1 MHLVRVASLLQ
12 VAGFI
17 TFHSFF
23 NSHFHDFVQAW
34 SIVSWAIQ
42 MPLTV
47 LPGPIDLSPL
57 YDPPYH
63 CEVQHT
69 ERSTIQ
75 KMPKYGSNSMLSRDE
90 TEFWMTLN
98 TRATPTLPTQ
108 IGGIIGA
115 YLASLCIICIA
126 IYILSRRL
134 RNRLQVNPE
143 NFSTEVRELQFVE
156 GLDAYGPSDL
166 ITDRILTFTNTS
178 PEKDGQNPC
187 IISPPCSLQVVNA
200 RDQSFDSRVIEAD
213 REISSRNLED
223 FYAHV
228 MAQEEAKG
236 NGTSL
241 AGLPIPQPLQK
252 TASTPMNIPQ
262 SEQNICEHKKISR
275 ETHKSSKSKILEKVV
290 ASSSSLLSRLKPS
303 KVEVKPSH
311 NLKISLPILQ
321 PKIESFGEQ
330 LERSGHLL
338 GHRSYYSTS
347 RDNRNYSSTQPT
359 SGESTSHIYE
369 NYAPSTDLKSPLSS
383 SSQPRIQTSNIGS
396 TQLSS
401 YSLPLRRFESDS
413 ESKCFIPPATKT
425 TILERMKRSDNLEIG
440 TPGISRSSGSTP
452 YSPYQP
458 LSMTIPVTPILITRE
473 ERKQRKK
480 LKPKTPVL
488 ELVRNEADLWDS
500 AYD

>member
-1 MHLVRVASLLQ
+1 
-12 VAGFI
+12 
-17 TFHSFF
+17 
-23 NSHFHDFVQAW
+23 
-34 SIVSWAIQ
+34 
-42 MPLTV
+42 
-47 LPGPIDLSPL
+47 
-57 YDPPYH
+57 
-63 CEVQHT
+63 
-69 ERSTIQ
+69 
-75 KMPKYGSNSMLSRDE
+75 MPKYGSNFMLYREETDSR
-90 TEFWMTLN
+90 MTLD
-98 TRATPTLPTQ
+98 TRATPTLPVQ
-108 IGGIIGA
+108 IGGIVGA

-126 IYILSRRL
+126 IYIISRRV
-134 RNRLQVNPE
+134 RNRLQMNPE

-156 GLDAYGPSDL
+156 GLDAYGPSNL
-166 ITDRILTFTNTS
+166 ITDRMLTFTNTS

-187 IISPPCSLQVVNA
+187 IISPPCSLQVLND
-200 RDQSFDSRVIEAD
+200 RDQSFHTRVVEAN

-241 AGLPIPQPLQK
+241 ACLPIPKSLQK
-252 TASTPMNIPQ
+252 TSSSTMNIPQ
-262 SEQNICEHKKISR
+262 SEKNICEHKKMPCK
-275 ETHKSSKSKILEKVV
+275 THRSSKSKIMEKVV
-290 ASSSSLLSRLKPS
+290 VSSSSLLSGFKPS

-321 PKIESFGEQ
+321 PKIETFGGQ
-330 LERSGHLL
+330 SERSGSHLL
-338 GHRSYYSTS
+338 GHLSYNSSS
-347 RDNRNYSSTQPT
+347 RVNKNDLSTQPN
-359 SGESTSHIYE
+359 SGESTSAIYE
-369 NYAPSTDLKSPLSS
+369 NYAPSTDLQSPLSS
-383 SSQPRIQTSNIGS
+383 CSQPRIHTSNFGS

-413 ESKCFIPPATKT
+413 ESKYFIPPTTKT
-425 TILERMKRSDNLEIG
+425 TILERMKRSDNIDIG
-440 TPGISRSSGSTP
+440 TPGMSRSSGLTP

-458 LSMTIPVTPILITRE
+458 LSMTIPVTPVLITRE